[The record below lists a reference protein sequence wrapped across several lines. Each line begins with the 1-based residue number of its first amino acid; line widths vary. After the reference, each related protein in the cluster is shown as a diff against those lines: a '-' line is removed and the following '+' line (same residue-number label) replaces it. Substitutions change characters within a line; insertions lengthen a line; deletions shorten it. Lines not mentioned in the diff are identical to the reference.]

1 MCKRRGCDVGAALFF
16 EKAECEALPAEYVR
30 KGRFDMKEQLY
41 TIPVNEA
48 LEKDCECPV
57 CAMYQELE
65 KASLEYTLGPS
76 YMEDDVRMVTD
87 KIGFCSVHAKELYR
101 QQNRLGLALILKTH
115 MDRTIK
121 DVERLAKGPVMG
133 GGLFKKKSDAP
144 VVEYLKKLN
153 CSCFVCERVEHVFER
168 YIATIFY
175 LYEKEADF
183 RIKLA
188 QCKGFCNEHYALLY
202 EQAPLQLSGKYLE
215 EFIEMLNEVYLTNM
229 KRVRDDL
236 EWFTDKFDYRNA
248 DAPWKNSKDALPRTI
263 VKTNSIRVE

>member
-1 MCKRRGCDVGAALFF
+1 
-16 EKAECEALPAEYVR
+16 
-30 KGRFDMKEQLY
+30 MKEQLY

-133 GGLFKKKSDAP
+133 GGLFKKKDAP
-144 VVEYLKKLN
+144 VVEYLKKMN
-153 CSCFVCERVEHVFER
+153 CSCFVCERVGHVFER

-183 RIKLA
+183 RAKLA

-202 EQAPLQLSGKYLE
+202 EQAPLQLSGRYLE
-215 EFIEMLNEVYLTNM
+215 EFVEMLNEVYLSNL

-263 VKTNSIRVE
+263 LKTNSIRVE

>member
-1 MCKRRGCDVGAALFF
+1 
-16 EKAECEALPAEYVR
+16 
-30 KGRFDMKEQLY
+30 MKEQLF

-48 LEKDCECPV
+48 LEKECECPV
-57 CAMYQELE
+57 CVMRQKLE

-76 YMEDDVRMVTD
+76 YMEDDIRMVTD
-87 KIGFCSVHAKELYR
+87 KAGFCPMHAKELYR

-121 DVERLAKGPVMG
+121 DVERLANGPVTG
-133 GGLFKKKSDAP
+133 GGFFKKKSDAP
-144 VVEYLKKLN
+144 VVEYMKKLN
-153 CSCFVCERVEHVFER
+153 SSCFICERVESVFER

-175 LYEKEADF
+175 LYERDREF
-183 RIKLA
+183 GEKLA
-188 QCKGFCNEHYALLY
+188 KSKGFCNEHYALLY
-202 EQAPLQLSGKYLE
+202 EQAPMRLSGKNLQ
-215 EFIEMLNEVYLTNM
+215 EFIDMLNEVYLSNM

-263 VKTNSIRVE
+263 LKTNSIDVE

>member
-1 MCKRRGCDVGAALFF
+1 
-16 EKAECEALPAEYVR
+16 
-30 KGRFDMKEQLY
+30 MKEQLY

-133 GGLFKKKSDAP
+133 GGLFKKKDAP
-144 VVEYLKKLN
+144 VVEYLKKMN

-183 RIKLA
+183 RAKLA